1 MSKTKRAFH
10 RTQSVGFTLIELLVV
25 IAIIAILAGLLL
37 PALSRAKE
45 KATGIS
51 CLNNMRQLTL
61 AAILY
66 AGDYQDAIVPN
77 MVNSPKAWVAGDVSM
92 LPGATNV
99 LNINNAVLFPYN
111 RSPDV
116 YRCPA
121 DKFGING
128 AGGLRVRS
136 FSLNGMMGDNGGT
149 AGDVH
154 PGIKE
159 YLKFPQI
166 LNPGPS
172 EASFFI
178 DEQSDANPSYCSI
191 DDGYFAVESAT
202 PKLTGNWRN
211 IPASR
216 HGNAGL
222 FSFADGHGQRIRWLE
237 DTTRTLRR
245 NPASVGNSGPAAHT
259 KVFDKDLEQLYK
271 STYPA
276 TSY

>member
-1 MSKTKRAFH
+1 MIREGKRRA
-10 RTQSVGFTLIELLVV
+10 FTLIELLVV

-37 PALSRAKE
+37 PVLSRAKE
-45 KATGIS
+45 KATGVS
-51 CLNNMRQLTL
+51 CLNNMRELTL

-66 AGDYQDAIVPN
+66 AGENQDAIVPN
-77 MVNSPKAWVAGDVSM
+77 MINSPKAWVTGDVST

-99 LNINNAVLFPYN
+99 ANIFAAVLYPYN
-111 RSPDV
+111 HSPDI

-128 AGGLRVRS
+128 ASGLRVRS

-159 YLKFPQI
+159 NLKFTDI
-166 LNPGPS
+166 RNPAPS
-172 EASFFI
+172 DASFFV

-191 DDGYFAVESAT
+191 DDGFFAVESAT
-202 PKLTGNWRN
+202 PRYTGNWRN

-216 HGNAGL
+216 HGNAGQ
-222 FSFADGHGQRIRWLE
+222 FSYADGHSQRLRWLE
-237 DTTRTLRR
+237 PTTATLKR
-245 NPASVGNSGPAAHT
+245 NPASVGNSSPMAHT
-259 KVFDKDLEQLYK
+259 GVFDKDLQQLYI

-276 TSY
+276 TSW